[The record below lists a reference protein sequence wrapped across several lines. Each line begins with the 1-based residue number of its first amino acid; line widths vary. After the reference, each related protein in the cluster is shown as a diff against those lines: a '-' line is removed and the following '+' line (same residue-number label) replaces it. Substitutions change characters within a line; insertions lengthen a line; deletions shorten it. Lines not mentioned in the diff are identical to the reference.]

1 VRELQA
7 ARGTTLSARVGRLG
21 LVLGVAGTIVVID
34 QLVKL
39 WAVAALEDRDPIVI
53 VDGWFQLRLIRN
65 FGAAFSF
72 GSGATWLFTL
82 VAIVVTI
89 VVIRTAR
96 TLTSDAW
103 AWALGALLGGAV
115 GNLIDRLVR
124 DPGGGRGGVVDYFD
138 VPWFSVFNLADV
150 SLTFAAVGVAIL
162 ALRGVPM
169 TDPAVTGSSPPDAA
183 SPEPPSAEPNG
194 DGRLD
199 P

>member
-1 VRELQA
+1 VA
-7 ARGTTLSARVGRLG
+7 A
-21 LVLGVAGTIVVID
+21 TIVAID

-39 WAVAALEDRDPIVI
+39 WAVAALEDRDPVVI
-53 VDGWFQLRLIRN
+53 IDGWFQLRLIRN

-89 VVIRTAR
+89 VVVRTAR

-169 TDPAVTGSSPPDAA
+169 TDQPSSEPSNTEP
-183 SPEPPSAEPNG
+183 SNTEPSNTEPSITEPSITEPSNTEPPSTEPNG